1 MNIDCAFTLAKFFP
15 QNLIASSF
23 VTEPSPSK
31 SILVKNA
38 LSFPVSSSDACT
50 SFFGIARSS
59 SSPVSGPALEARSA
73 LSSSPGAILIISFF
87 CCVCWY
93 VSIESDT
100 RRSWLMSGTP
110 PSDTRREFLRS
121 VVLPAVFS
129 EWFISS
135 CEMWPNGSFT
145 CFSTASLIASSTT
158 LSIW

>member
-1 MNIDCAFTLAKFFP
+1 MTLVAVG
-15 QNLIASSF
+15 I
-23 VTEPSPSK
+23 
-31 SILVKNA
+31 ILVKNA
-38 LSFPVSSSDACT
+38 LAPSAP
-50 SFFGIARSS
+50 RRLHLLRHR
-59 SSPVSGPALEARSA
+59 ALELLAGERPRLGGALGVVLARRDFD
-73 LSSSPGAILIISFF
+73 LSFF

-135 CEMWPNGSFT
+135 
-145 CFSTASLIASSTT
+145 
-158 LSIW
+158 